1 MPGGTGYLQAT
12 IGWVIVMIRTR
23 GGALRSIRRGIGLV
37 VLGAVTALIAI
48 GCGGGGD
55 SGGGGGGGETPTAKI
70 VSDLPRQGANR
81 AQTTTMVNA
90 INLALDERNGK
101 AGNIKIEYESLDD
114 ATAQAGQWDA
124 AKCAE
129 NAQSAA
135 QDDEIIGWIGPFNS
149 GCAAVEIPILN
160 EAGLAMISPANTYTG
175 LTKPTPDESE
185 PDKYYPTGERNYAR
199 VIVTDVQQGQAGA
212 AFMEDEGVETVY
224 ILDDRETYG
233 KGVADEFQTAAEDL
247 GIEVIG
253 REGIDGSAPNYRSL
267 MNKIAADNPDAIYFG
282 GIIENNAAQ
291 LIKDKVGAGM
301 SNEEVIFV
309 GPDGIFVDEL
319 IIQGGNA
326 VEGIY
331 TSFGGI
337 PPEKLGSAGQEFI
350 DKYEENYDDDVQPYT
365 AYAYEAA
372 NVMLDAIE
380 RASEK
385 AGGDVPDRE
394 AVIEE
399 VFATQDYQGVLG
411 TWSFDEDG
419 DTSLTRL
426 SIQEIEDGE
435 FRLNRILDVEDMP

>member
-1 MPGGTGYLQAT
+1 M
-12 IGWVIVMIRTR
+12 
-23 GGALRSIRRGIGLV
+23 SLV

-48 GCGGGGD
+48 GCGGGGE
-55 SGGGGGGGETPTAKI
+55 SGGGGGGSSPTAKI

-90 INLALDERNGK
+90 INMAIDERNGK
-101 AGNIKIEYESLDD
+101 AGDIKIEHESLDD

-135 QDDEIIGWIGPFNS
+135 QDDQIIGWIGPFNS

-175 LTKPTPDESE
+175 LTKPTPDKSE

-212 AFMEDEGVETVY
+212 SFMADEGIKTVF

-247 GIEVIG
+247 GIQVIG

-267 MNKIAADNPDAIYFG
+267 MNKIAAADPDAIYFG

-291 LIKDKVGAGM
+291 IIKDKVGAGM
-301 SNEEVIFV
+301 SNQEVLFV
-309 GPDGIFVDEL
+309 GPDGIFVDTL
-319 IIQGGNA
+319 ISQGGDA
-326 VEGIY
+326 VEGTY

-350 DKYEENYDDDVQPYT
+350 DKYEQTYDDVVQPYT

-380 RASEK
+380 RASK
-385 AGGDVPDRE
+385 DAGGDVPDRK
-394 AVIEE
+394 AVVEQ

-411 TWSFDEDG
+411 TWSFDNDG
-419 DTSLTRL
+419 DTTLTKL

-435 FRLNRILDVEDMP
+435 FRLNRILDVNDMQ

>member
-1 MPGGTGYLQAT
+1 
-12 IGWVIVMIRTR
+12 
-23 GGALRSIRRGIGLV
+23 LRRVRRGASLV
-37 VLGAVTALIAI
+37 VLGAVLALIAI
-48 GCGGGGD
+48 GCGGGG
-55 SGGGGGGGETPTAKI
+55 GGGGGEGLTAKI

-90 INLALDERNGK
+90 IELALEERNGK
-101 AGNIKIEYESLDD
+101 AGDINIEYESLDD

-135 QDDEIIGWIGPFNS
+135 QDEEIIGWIGPFNS

-160 EAGLAMISPANTYTG
+160 EARLAMISPANTYTG
-175 LTKPTPDESE
+175 LTKPTPDETE
-185 PDKYYPTGERNYAR
+185 PEKYYPTGQRNYAR

-212 AFMEDEGVETVY
+212 FFLADQGVETVY

-233 KGVADEFQTAAEDL
+233 VGVADEFQTAAEDL

-267 MNKIAADNPDAIYFG
+267 MNKIAAADPDAIYFG

-291 LIKDKVGAGM
+291 LVKDKVGAGM
-301 SNEEVIFV
+301 SNEEVLFI

-319 IIQGGNA
+319 ITQGGDA

-337 PPEKLGSAGQEFI
+337 PPEELGPAGPEFI
-350 DKYEENYDDDVQPYT
+350 DKYEQNFDDAVQPYT

-380 RASEK
+380 RASEE
-385 AGGDVPDRE
+385 AGGEVPERQ
-394 AVIEE
+394 AVVEQ
-399 VFATQDYQGVLG
+399 VFATQDYEGVLG

-419 DTSLTRL
+419 DTSLTEL
-426 SIQEIEDGE
+426 SIQEIENGE
-435 FRLNRILDVEDMP
+435 FKLNRVLDVSEMQ

>member
-1 MPGGTGYLQAT
+1 M
-12 IGWVIVMIRTR
+12 
-23 GGALRSIRRGIGLV
+23 SLV

-48 GCGGGGD
+48 GCGGGGSGG
-55 SGGGGGGGETPTAKI
+55 SGGGGGPTAKI

-90 INLALDERNGK
+90 INLAIDERNGK
-101 AGNIKIEYESLDD
+101 AGDIKIEYESLDD

-135 QDDEIIGWIGPFNS
+135 QDDQIIGWIGPFNS

-175 LTKPTPDESE
+175 LTKPTPDKSE

-212 AFMEDEGVETVY
+212 TFMADEGVKTVY

-233 KGVADEFQTAAEDL
+233 KGVADEFQQAAQDL
-247 GIEVIG
+247 GIEVLG

-267 MNKIAADNPDAIYFG
+267 MNKIAAADPDAIYFG

-291 LIKDKVGAGM
+291 LVKDKVGAGM
-301 SNEEVIFV
+301 SNEDVIFV
-309 GPDGIFVDEL
+309 GPDGIFVDTL
-319 IIQGGNA
+319 ITQGGNS

-337 PPEKLGSAGQEFI
+337 PPEKLGRAGQDFI
-350 DKYEENYDDDVQPYT
+350 DKYEQNYDDAVQPYT

-380 RASEK
+380 RASK
-385 AGGDVPDRE
+385 DAGGDVPDRK
-394 AVIEE
+394 AVIEQ

-411 TWSFDEDG
+411 TWSFDNDG
-419 DTSLTRL
+419 DTSLTKL

-435 FRLNRILDVEDMP
+435 FRLNRVLDVSDMQ

>member
-1 MPGGTGYLQAT
+1 M
-12 IGWVIVMIRTR
+12 
-23 GGALRSIRRGIGLV
+23 SLV

-48 GCGGGGD
+48 GCGGGGSGG
-55 SGGGGGGGETPTAKI
+55 SGGGGGPTAKI

-90 INLALDERNGK
+90 INLAIDERNGK
-101 AGNIKIEYESLDD
+101 AGDIKIEHESLDD

-135 QDDEIIGWIGPFNS
+135 QDDQIIGWIGPFNS

-175 LTKPTPDESE
+175 LTKPTPDKSE

-212 AFMEDEGVETVY
+212 TFMADEGVKTVY
-224 ILDDRETYG
+224 ILDDKETYG
-233 KGVADEFQTAAEDL
+233 KGVADEFQQAAQDL
-247 GIEVIG
+247 GIEVLG

-267 MNKIAADNPDAIYFG
+267 MNKIAAADPDAIYFG

-291 LIKDKVGAGM
+291 LVKDKVGAGM
-301 SNEEVIFV
+301 SNQEVTFV
-309 GPDGIFVDEL
+309 GPDGIFVDTL
-319 IIQGGNA
+319 ITQGGNS

-337 PPEKLGSAGQEFI
+337 PPEKLGSAGQDFI
-350 DKYEENYDDDVQPYT
+350 DKYEQNYDDAVQPYT

-380 RASEK
+380 RASK
-385 AGGDVPDRE
+385 DAGGDVPDRK
-394 AVIEE
+394 AVIEQ

-411 TWSFDEDG
+411 TWSFDNDG
-419 DTSLTRL
+419 DTSLTKL

-435 FRLNRILDVEDMP
+435 FRLNRVLDVSDMQ

>member
-1 MPGGTGYLQAT
+1 M
-12 IGWVIVMIRTR
+12 
-23 GGALRSIRRGIGLV
+23 SLV

-48 GCGGGGD
+48 GCGGGGSGG
-55 SGGGGGGGETPTAKI
+55 SGGGGGPTAKI

-90 INLALDERNGK
+90 INLAIDERNGK
-101 AGNIKIEYESLDD
+101 AGDIKIEYESLDD

-135 QDDEIIGWIGPFNS
+135 QDDQIIGWIGPFNS

-175 LTKPTPDESE
+175 LTKPTPDKSE

-212 AFMEDEGVETVY
+212 TFMADEGVKTVY

-233 KGVADEFQTAAEDL
+233 KGVADEFQQAAQDL
-247 GIEVIG
+247 GIEVLG

-267 MNKIAADNPDAIYFG
+267 MNKIAAADPDAIYFG

-301 SNEEVIFV
+301 SNQEVTFV
-309 GPDGIFVDEL
+309 GPDGIFVDTL
-319 IIQGGNA
+319 ITQGGNS

-337 PPEKLGSAGQEFI
+337 PPEKLGSAGQDFI
-350 DKYEENYDDDVQPYT
+350 DKYEQNYDDAVQPYT

-380 RASEK
+380 RASK
-385 AGGDVPDRE
+385 DAGGDVPDRK
-394 AVIEE
+394 AVIEQ

-411 TWSFDEDG
+411 TWSFDNDG
-419 DTSLTRL
+419 DTSLTKL

-435 FRLNRILDVEDMP
+435 FRLNRVLDVSDMQ

>member
-1 MPGGTGYLQAT
+1 M
-12 IGWVIVMIRTR
+12 
-23 GGALRSIRRGIGLV
+23 SLV

-48 GCGGGGD
+48 GCGGGGSGG
-55 SGGGGGGGETPTAKI
+55 SGGGESPTAKI
-70 VSDLPRQGANR
+70 VSDLPLQGANR
-81 AQTTTMVNA
+81 AQSTTMVNA
-90 INLALDERNGK
+90 INLAIDERNGK
-101 AGNIKIEYESLDD
+101 AGDVKIEYESLDD

-135 QDDEIIGWIGPFNS
+135 QDDQIIGWIGPFNS
-149 GCAAVEIPILN
+149 GCAQVEIPILN

-175 LTKPTPDESE
+175 LTKPTPDKSE

-212 AFMEDEGVETVY
+212 TFMADEGVQTIF

-233 KGVADEFQTAAEDL
+233 KGVADEFETAAEDL
-247 GIEVIG
+247 GIEVLG

-267 MNKIAADNPDAIYFG
+267 MNKIAAADPDAIYFG

-291 LIKDKVGAGM
+291 LVKDKVGAGM
-301 SNEEVIFV
+301 SNQEVTFV
-309 GPDGIFVDEL
+309 GPDGIFVDTL
-319 IIQGGNA
+319 ISQGGNS

-337 PPEKLGSAGQEFI
+337 PPEKLGSAGQDFI
-350 DKYEENYDDDVQPYT
+350 DKYEQNYDDAVQPYT

-380 RASEK
+380 RASK
-385 AGGDVPDRE
+385 DAGGDVPDRK
-394 AVIEE
+394 AVIEQ

-411 TWSFDEDG
+411 TWSFDNDG
-419 DTSLTRL
+419 DTSLTKL

-435 FRLNRILDVEDMP
+435 FRLNRVLDISDMQ

>member
-1 MPGGTGYLQAT
+1 MSLA
-12 IGWVIVMIRTR
+12 
-23 GGALRSIRRGIGLV
+23 
-37 VLGAVTALIAI
+37 VLGAVTALVAI
-48 GCGGGGD
+48 GCGGGGSGG
-55 SGGGGGGGETPTAKI
+55 SGGGESPTAKI

-90 INLALDERNGK
+90 INLAIDERNGK
-101 AGNIKIEYESLDD
+101 AGDVKIEYESLDD

-135 QDDEIIGWIGPFNS
+135 QDDQIIGWIGPFNS

-175 LTKPTPDESE
+175 LTKPTPDKSE

-212 AFMEDEGVETVY
+212 TFMADEGVQTVF

-233 KGVADEFQTAAEDL
+233 KGVADEFETAAEDL
-247 GIEVIG
+247 GIEVLG

-267 MNKIAADNPDAIYFG
+267 MNKIAAADPDAIYFG

-301 SNEEVIFV
+301 SNQEVTFV

-319 IIQGGNA
+319 ISQGGNS

-337 PPEKLGSAGQEFI
+337 PPEKLGSAGQDFI
-350 DKYEENYDDDVQPYT
+350 DKYEQNYDDAVQPYT

-380 RASEK
+380 RASK
-385 AGGDVPDRE
+385 DAGGDVPDRK
-394 AVIEE
+394 AVIEQ

-411 TWSFDEDG
+411 TWSFDNDG
-419 DTSLTRL
+419 DTSLTKL

-435 FRLNRILDVEDMP
+435 FRLNRVLDVSDMQ